1 MIAGL
6 VLGVLEGW
14 LTSEAVTVLPPE
26 GGVPAV
32 LSVTLEVFVPATS
45 AALAGKM
52 ALVSEELSPTVS
64 AIVLTRFQFT
74 STALTVTLKGVPA
87 ACALGVPALP
97 LIVPGMAVSPGTNNW
112 SLVKAPALTVI
123 KGVVLALLVPSVIFV
138 AVTVRVPEV
147 LKVTAKV
154 CVPPAKGALA
164 GKLALVSDE
173 VRPTVSVTLVTRFQ
187 LASTPLTVTLKAV
200 PAVCAVGAPLLP
212 VALPGEALSPGART
226 CSLVKAPGRTWSG
239 AVVEFW
245 MAG

>member
-1 MIAGL
+1 
-6 VLGVLEGW
+6 
-14 LTSEAVTVLPPE
+14 EAL
-26 GGVPAV
+26 PAV

-45 AALAGKM
+45 AALAGRM

-138 AVTVRVPEV
+138 AVTVRLPAVFRVRLKIPVP
-147 LKVTAKV
+147 LSSA
-154 CVPPAKGALA
+154 PLA
-164 GKLALVSDE
+164 GKL
-173 VRPTVSVTLVTRFQ
+173 
-187 LASTPLTVTLKAV
+187 
-200 PAVCAVGAPLLP
+200 
-212 VALPGEALSPGART
+212 
-226 CSLVKAPGRTWSG
+226 
-239 AVVEFW
+239 
-245 MAG
+245 

>member
-1 MIAGL
+1 M
-6 VLGVLEGW
+6 
-14 LTSEAVTVLPPE
+14 
-26 GGVPAV
+26 
-32 LSVTLEVFVPATS
+32 
-45 AALAGKM
+45 
-52 ALVSEELSPTVS
+52 
-64 AIVLTRFQFT
+64 
-74 STALTVTLKGVPA
+74 
-87 ACALGVPALP
+87 
-97 LIVPGMAVSPGTNNW
+97 
-112 SLVKAPALTVI
+112 KAPALTVI
-123 KGVVLALLVPSVIFV
+123 KGVALALLVPSVIFV